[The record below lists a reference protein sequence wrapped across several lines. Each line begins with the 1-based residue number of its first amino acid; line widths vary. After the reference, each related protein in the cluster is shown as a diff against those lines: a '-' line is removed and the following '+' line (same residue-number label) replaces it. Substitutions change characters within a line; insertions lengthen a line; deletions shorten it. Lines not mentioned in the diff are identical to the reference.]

1 MEFFLD
7 TADVDEIREIASWG
21 ILDGVTTNPSLI
33 KKSGRDFKQVVA
45 EIASICDGPIS
56 AEVTAMDTDGMVA
69 QALELKGELPD
80 NVIIKI
86 PCVPEGL
93 AATRILTD
101 KGIKTN
107 VTLIFS
113 AAQALMAAKAGA
125 TYVSPFIGRID
136 DTGHDG
142 MTLIAEIMDTWS
154 NYDISTK
161 VLAASIRHPTH
172 VLQCIQLGAHT
183 ATMPTALR
191 APIPFVSSQPRR
203 GTCRAGVNTCWP
215 ITKTTAR
222 FTSGSSILAL
232 LPRKLPT
239 RQLTTET

>member
-7 TADVDEIREIASWG
+7 TADVDEIREIAAWG

-56 AEVTAMDTDGMVA
+56 AEVTALDTAGMIE
-69 QALELKGELPD
+69 QALVLKDELPE

-86 PCVPEGL
+86 PCTPEGL
-93 AATRILTD
+93 AATKALTD

-113 AAQALMAAKAGA
+113 SSQALMAAKAGA

-136 DTGHDG
+136 DTGHEG
-142 MTLIAEIMDTWS
+142 MNLIAEIMTTWD
-154 NYDISTK
+154 NYPEITTK
-161 VLAASIRHPTH
+161 VLAASIRDPTH
-172 VLQCIQLGAHT
+172 VLLCIQLGAHT
-183 ATMPTALR
+183 ATMPAK
-191 APIPFVSSQPRR
+191 IF
-203 GTCRAGVNTCWP
+203 
-215 ITKTTAR
+215 
-222 FTSGSSILAL
+222 
-232 LPRKLPT
+232 
-239 RQLTTET
+239 RQLMKHPLTDKGIDGFMKDWADVEAAGNA

>member
-1 MEFFLD
+1 MKCLVIQSNMEFFLD
-7 TADVDEIREIASWG
+7 TADVDEIKEIASWG

-45 EIASICDGPIS
+45 EIAAICAGPIS
-56 AEVTAMDTDGMVA
+56 AEVTAMDTAGMVE
-69 QALELKGELPD
+69 QALALKKELPE

-93 AATRILTD
+93 AATKILTE

-142 MTLIAEIMDTWS
+142 MALIAEIMDTWS
-154 NYDISTK
+154 NYPEITTK

-183 ATMPTALR
+183 ATMPTK
-191 APIPFVSSQPRR
+191 IF
-203 GTCRAGVNTCWP
+203 
-215 ITKTTAR
+215 
-222 FTSGSSILAL
+222 
-232 LPRKLPT
+232 
-239 RQLTTET
+239 RQLIKHPLTDKGIDGFMKDWAEVEAAGKA

>member
-45 EIASICDGPIS
+45 EIASICEGPIS
-56 AEVTAMDTDGMVA
+56 AEVTAMDTDGMVQ
-69 QALELKGELPD
+69 QALELKNELPE

-86 PCVPEGL
+86 PCIPEGL
-93 AATRILTD
+93 AATKILTE

-142 MTLIAEIMDTWS
+142 MTLIAEIMETWN
-154 NYDISTK
+154 NYRDITTK

-183 ATMPTALR
+183 ATMPTK
-191 APIPFVSSQPRR
+191 IF
-203 GTCRAGVNTCWP
+203 
-215 ITKTTAR
+215 
-222 FTSGSSILAL
+222 
-232 LPRKLPT
+232 
-239 RQLTTET
+239 RQLIKHPLTDKGIDGFMKDWAEVEAAGKA

>member
-7 TADVDEIREIASWG
+7 TADVDEIREIAAWG

-45 EIASICDGPIS
+45 EIAEICDGPIS
-56 AEVTAMDTDGMVA
+56 AEVTALDTGGMIS
-69 QALELKGELPD
+69 QALDLKAELPE

-86 PCVPEGL
+86 PCTPEGL
-93 AATRILTD
+93 AATKILTD
-101 KGIKTN
+101 KGIDTN

-113 AAQALMAAKAGA
+113 ASQALMAAKAGA
-125 TYVSPFIGRID
+125 TYVSPFLGRID

-142 MTLIAEIMDTWS
+142 VNLIAEIMNTWAS
-154 NYDISTK
+154 YPGIKTK

-183 ATMPTALR
+183 ATMPAKIFKQLMKHPLTDKGLDQFMKDWAEVE
-191 APIPFVSSQPRR
+191 A
-203 GTCRAGVNTCWP
+203 AGN
-215 ITKTTAR
+215 A
-222 FTSGSSILAL
+222 
-232 LPRKLPT
+232 
-239 RQLTTET
+239 

>member
-1 MEFFLD
+1 MKKRGNPSGELKERIGGWGITEFFLD
-7 TADVDEIREIASWG
+7 TADVDEIREIAAWG

-56 AEVTAMDTDGMVA
+56 AEVTAMDTEGMVV
-69 QALELKGELPD
+69 QGRALKAELPE

-86 PCVPEGL
+86 PCTPEGL
-93 AATRILTD
+93 AATKILTED
-101 KGIKTN
+101 GIQTN

-113 AAQALMAAKAGA
+113 ASQALMAAKAGA

-142 MTLIAEIMDTWS
+142 MNLIAEIMETWN
-154 NYDISTK
+154 NYPSIKTK

-183 ATMPTALR
+183 ATMPA
-191 APIPFVSSQPRR
+191 
-203 GTCRAGVNTCWP
+203 
-215 ITKTTAR
+215 KT
-222 FTSGSSILAL
+222 F
-232 LPRKLPT
+232 
-239 RQLTTET
+239 RQLMTHPLTDKGLAGFMKDWAEVEKAGNA

>member
-7 TADVDEIREIASWG
+7 TADVDEIREIAAWG

-56 AEVTAMDTDGMVA
+56 AEVTALDTDGMIE
-69 QALELKGELPD
+69 QALELKNELPE

-86 PCVPEGL
+86 PCTPEGL
-93 AATRILTD
+93 AATKVLTE

-113 AAQALMAAKAGA
+113 TSQALMAAKAGA

-136 DTGHDG
+136 DTGHEG
-142 MTLIAEIMDTWS
+142 MNLIAEIMNTWD
-154 NYDISTK
+154 NYPDISTK

-172 VLQCIQLGAHT
+172 LLQCLQLGAHT
-183 ATMPTALR
+183 ATMPAK
-191 APIPFVSSQPRR
+191 IF
-203 GTCRAGVNTCWP
+203 
-215 ITKTTAR
+215 
-222 FTSGSSILAL
+222 
-232 LPRKLPT
+232 
-239 RQLTTET
+239 RQLIKHPLTDKGIDGFMKDWAEVEAAGNA

>member
-45 EIASICDGPIS
+45 EIASICEGPIS
-56 AEVTAMDTDGMVA
+56 AEVTAMDTDGMVQ
-69 QALELKGELPD
+69 QALELKNELPE

-86 PCVPEGL
+86 PCIPEGL
-93 AATRILTD
+93 AATKILTE

-142 MTLIAEIMDTWS
+142 MTLIAEIMETWN
-154 NYDISTK
+154 NYPDITTK

-183 ATMPTALR
+183 ATMPTK
-191 APIPFVSSQPRR
+191 IF
-203 GTCRAGVNTCWP
+203 
-215 ITKTTAR
+215 
-222 FTSGSSILAL
+222 
-232 LPRKLPT
+232 
-239 RQLTTET
+239 RQLIKHPLTDKGIDGFMADWAEVEAAGKA

>member
-56 AEVTAMDTDGMVA
+56 AEVTAMDTEGMVE
-69 QALELKGELPD
+69 QALELKDQLPE

-86 PCVPEGL
+86 PCIPEGL
-93 AATRILTD
+93 AATKILTE
-101 KGIKTN
+101 KGIRTN

-142 MTLIAEIMDTWS
+142 MTLIAEIMDTWN
-154 NYDISTK
+154 NYPEISTK

-183 ATMPTALR
+183 ATMPTK
-191 APIPFVSSQPRR
+191 IF
-203 GTCRAGVNTCWP
+203 
-215 ITKTTAR
+215 
-222 FTSGSSILAL
+222 
-232 LPRKLPT
+232 
-239 RQLTTET
+239 RQLMKHPLTDKGIDGFMKDWAEVEAAGKA

>member
-7 TADVDEIREIASWG
+7 TADVDEIREVASWG

-45 EIASICDGPIS
+45 EIASICEGPIS
-56 AEVTAMDTDGMVA
+56 AEVTAMDTDGMVQ
-69 QALELKGELPD
+69 QALELKNELPE

-86 PCVPEGL
+86 PCIPEGL
-93 AATRILTD
+93 AATKILTE

-142 MTLIAEIMDTWS
+142 MTLIAEIMETWN
-154 NYDISTK
+154 NYPDITTK

-183 ATMPTALR
+183 ATMPTK
-191 APIPFVSSQPRR
+191 IF
-203 GTCRAGVNTCWP
+203 
-215 ITKTTAR
+215 
-222 FTSGSSILAL
+222 
-232 LPRKLPT
+232 
-239 RQLTTET
+239 RQLIKHPLTDKGIDGFMKDWAEVEAAGKA

>member
-1 MEFFLD
+1 MNAPQALSGYLKECVAQPTNMEFFLD
-7 TADVDEIREIASWG
+7 TADVDEIREIAAWG

-56 AEVTAMDTDGMVA
+56 AEVTAMDTAGMVE
-69 QALELKGELPD
+69 QGLALKASLPE

-86 PCVPEGL
+86 PCTPEGL
-93 AATRILTD
+93 AATKILTSE
-101 KGIKTN
+101 GISTN

-113 AAQALMAAKAGA
+113 ASQALMAAKAGA

-142 MTLIAEIMDTWS
+142 MNLIAEIMDTWN
-154 NYDISTK
+154 NYPWITTK

-183 ATMPTALR
+183 ATMPAK
-191 APIPFVSSQPRR
+191 IF
-203 GTCRAGVNTCWP
+203 
-215 ITKTTAR
+215 
-222 FTSGSSILAL
+222 
-232 LPRKLPT
+232 
-239 RQLTTET
+239 RQLMTHPLTDIGLEGFMRDWAEVEKAGNA